1 MTESWAA
8 LLQNLPSLSL
18 AGLGITHL
26 GLFIVAGIVLNLT
39 PGPDVLYILAQGA
52 KGGRRAGSAAALGI
66 VAGCFVHILAAA
78 LGLSAL
84 IAASTTAFSLL
95 KWLGAAYLVYVGWGM
110 LRSAK
115 RSDLIAVSPVDTRA
129 IGPEL
134 GVLPGPGVLPKDLKT
149 VFIDGFW
156 TNVLN
161 PKVALFFL
169 AFVPQF
175 ITPDATHKTLAFLA
189 LGLVFNLNSLWINL
203 GYGWLGASVA
213 AAVGRQRSAL
223 WSGVMGQAHWLERLA
238 GAAFIAFGLKLALTD
253 NPALASS

>member
-1 MTESWAA
+1 MTDMLAVW
-8 LLQNLPSLSL
+8 LTGLPDLSL
-18 AGLGITHL
+18 AGLGIGHL
-26 GLFIVAGIVLNLT
+26 GLFVVAGIVLNLT

-84 IAASTTAFSLL
+84 MAASSTAFNVL

-110 LRSAK
+110 LRAAK
-115 RSDLIAVSPVDTRA
+115 RSNLIAVSPSETRA
-129 IGPEL
+129 TGR
-134 GVLPGPGVLPKDLKT
+134 KSLKT
-149 VFIDGFW
+149 VFINGFW

-175 ITPDATHKTLAFLA
+175 IAPEAPHKTLAFLA

-203 GYGWLGASVA
+203 AYGWLGASVA
-213 AAVGRQRSAL
+213 AAVGRQRSPL
-223 WSGVMGQAHWLERLA
+223 WAGVMERVHWLERLA

-253 NPALASS
+253 NPAH

>member
-1 MTESWAA
+1 MDSWAVW
-8 LLQNLPSLSL
+8 LHSLPELSL

-26 GLFIVAGIVLNLT
+26 GLFIVAGIMLNLT
-39 PGPDVLYILAQGA
+39 PGPDVLYILSQAA
-52 KGGRRAGSAAALGI
+52 KGGARAGSAAALGI
-66 VAGCFVHILAAA
+66 VAGCFIHILAAA

-84 IAASTTAFSLL
+84 IAASSAAFTVL

-115 RSDLIAVSPVDTRA
+115 SIDLIASNPLPIRA
-129 IGPEL
+129 RSTKG
-134 GVLPGPGVLPKDLKT
+134 LKT
-149 VFIDGFW
+149 IFINGFW

-175 ITPDATHKTLAFLA
+175 ITPDATHKTLAFLV
-189 LGLVFNLNSLWINL
+189 LGMVFNLNSLWINL
-203 GYGWLGASVA
+203 GYGWLGSSVA
-213 AAVGRQRSAL
+213 AAVGRQQSPL
-223 WSGVMGQAHWLERLA
+223 WAGVLERVHWLERLA

-253 NPALASS
+253 NPAEASP